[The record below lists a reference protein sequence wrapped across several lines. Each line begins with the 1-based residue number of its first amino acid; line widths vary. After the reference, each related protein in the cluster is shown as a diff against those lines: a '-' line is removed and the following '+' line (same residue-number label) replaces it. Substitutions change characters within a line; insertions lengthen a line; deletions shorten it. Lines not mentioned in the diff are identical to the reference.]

1 MNKILKNILSNTCCN
16 LAGLSGNQQKII
28 LSHGLPAANAADQAL
43 CASPQAVRKKMLAEL
58 LLLGALLAVSGGAWA
73 GSASHASASGQ
84 HGHSNGG
91 NGGGHSGQQGAK
103 GNNPYIDIESSR
115 QGAAPRP
122 DADGQ
127 DAAAIGA
134 GTEVSGDQSIGV
146 GVNNKVSGHNSGAVG
161 SNNQVSG
168 GNTYVLGGSVI
179 TSAGNAVVLG
189 NGSSSD
195 RDGSVSVGSA
205 NAERQIIYVAAGVQD
220 TDAVNL
226 AQLRQADLNL
236 LNDARAYT
244 NQHGTQ
250 ILSQANSYTNSRVE
264 DLNRDL
270 DHLEDSAY
278 AAVAS
283 SIAIASLPQPTD
295 AGYSMFSFGVG
306 AWENQQGFA
315 AGFSG
320 VTGSNKFVYKV
331 AATANTEGDF
341 GGGASVGW
349 QWK

>member
-1 MNKILKNILSNTCCN
+1 MNKILKNILSNTCRN
-16 LAGLSGNQQKII
+16 KASLSGGQQKTI
-28 LSHGLPAANAADQAL
+28 LSHEWPAANAADQAL
-43 CASPQAVRKKMLAEL
+43 YSPPQALRKKILPEL
-58 LLLGALLAVSGGAWA
+58 LLSALLAVSGGAWA
-73 GSASHASASGQ
+73 GGHSSASG
-84 HGHSNGG
+84 HGYSNGG
-91 NGGGHSGQQGAK
+91 NGHSGQHGAPGAK
-103 GNNPYIDIESSR
+103 GNNSPIDIESSR
-115 QGAAPRP
+115 QGAG
-122 DADGQ
+122 ADVSGGQ
-127 DAAAIGA
+127 STGA
-134 GTEVSGDQSIGV
+134 G
-146 GVNNKVSGHNSGAVG
+146 VNTPPAGHKTGAAG
-161 SNNQVSG
+161 SNNHVSG
-168 GNTYVLGGSVI
+168 GNLAA
-179 TSAGNAVVLG
+179 SAGNAAVLV
-189 NGSSSD
+189 NGFSLD
-195 RDGSVSVGSA
+195 RDGAVTAGSA
-205 NAERQIIYVAAGVQD
+205 NVERQIVYVAAGVQD
-220 TDAVNL
+220 SDAVNL
-226 AQLRQADLNL
+226 AQMRQADLNL

>member
-28 LSHGLPAANAADQAL
+28 LSHGLPAANVADQAL

-58 LLLGALLAVSGGAWA
+58 LLLSALLAVSGGAWA

-127 DAAAIGA
+127 DAAAIGT
-134 GTEVSGDQSIGV
+134 GTEVSGDQSIGA

-168 GNTYVLGGSVI
+168 S
-179 TSAGNAVVLG
+179 NAVVLG

-195 RDGSVSVGSA
+195 RDGTVSVGSA
-205 NAERQIIYVAAGVQD
+205 NAERQIIYVAASVQD

>member
-103 GNNPYIDIESSR
+103 GNNPYVDIESSR
-115 QGAAPRP
+115 QGTAPRP

-134 GTEVSGDQSIGV
+134 GTEVSGDQSIGA
-146 GVNNKVSGHNSGAVG
+146 GVNNKVAGHNAGAVG

-168 GNTYVLGGSVI
+168 
-179 TSAGNAVVLG
+179 GNAVVLG

-195 RDGSVSVGSA
+195 RDGTVSVGSA
-205 NAERQIIYVAAGVQD
+205 NAERQIVYVAAGVQD

-331 AATANTEGDF
+331 AATANTEGNF

>member
-1 MNKILKNILSNTCCN
+1 MNKILKNILSNTCRNKAC
-16 LAGLSGNQQKII
+16 LPGSQQKII
-28 LSHGLPAANAADQAL
+28 LSHEWPAANAADQAL
-43 CASPQAVRKKMLAEL
+43 YSPPQAVRKKMLAEL
-58 LLLGALLAVSGGAWA
+58 LLSALLAVSGGAWA
-73 GSASHASASGQ
+73 GGGYSSAAGQ
-84 HGHSNGG
+84 HGA
-91 NGGGHSGQQGAK
+91 QGSK
-103 GNNPYIDIESSR
+103 GNNSSIDIESGR

-127 DAAAIGA
+127 DAVGA
-134 GTEVSGDQSIGV
+134 GADISGGQSTGA
-146 GVNNKVSGHNSGAVG
+146 GVNNTAAGHKTGASA
-161 SNNQVSG
+161 SNAA
-168 GNTYVLGGSVI
+168 VLV
-179 TSAGNAVVLG
+179 
-189 NGSSSD
+189 NGFSSD
-195 RDGSVSVGSA
+195 RDGAVPAGSA

-220 TDAVNL
+220 SDAVNL

-270 DHLEDSAY
+270 DHLQDSAY

-283 SIAIASLPQPTD
+283 SIAVASLPQPTD

-320 VTGSNKFVYKV
+320 VTGSNKFVYKA

-341 GGGASVGW
+341 GGGASIGW

>member
-58 LLLGALLAVSGGAWA
+58 LLLGALLAVSGGVWA
-73 GSASHASASGQ
+73 GSASHASASGR

-103 GNNPYIDIESSR
+103 GNNPYMDIESSR
-115 QGAAPRP
+115 QGAVPRP

-127 DAAAIGA
+127 DEAAIGA
-134 GTEVSGDQSIGV
+134 

-179 TSAGNAVVLG
+179 TAAGNAVVLG

-195 RDGSVSVGSA
+195 RDGTVSAGSA

-220 TDAVNL
+220 SDAVNL

-283 SIAIASLPQPTD
+283 SIAVASLPQPTD

>member
-1 MNKILKNILSNTCCN
+1 MNKILKNILSNTCRNKAC
-16 LAGLSGNQQKII
+16 LSGSQQKII
-28 LSHGLPAANAADQAL
+28 FSHEWPAANAADQAL
-43 CASPQAVRKKMLAEL
+43 YSPPQAVRKKMLPEL
-58 LLLGALLAVSGGAWA
+58 LLSALLAVSSGAWA
-73 GSASHASASGQ
+73 GGGYSSAAGQYGHSNGNGGNGHSGQ
-84 HGHSNGG
+84 HGA
-91 NGGGHSGQQGAK
+91 QGSK
-103 GNNPYIDIESSR
+103 GNNSSIDIESGR

-127 DAAAIGA
+127 DAVGA
-134 GTEVSGDQSIGV
+134 GADISGGQSTGA
-146 GVNNKVSGHNSGAVG
+146 GVNNTAAGHKTGAAG
-161 SNNQVSG
+161 SNAA
-168 GNTYVLGGSVI
+168 VLV
-179 TSAGNAVVLG
+179 
-189 NGSSSD
+189 NGFSSD
-195 RDGSVSVGSA
+195 RDGAVPAGSA
-205 NAERQIIYVAAGVQD
+205 NAERHIIYVAAGVED
-220 TDAVNL
+220 SDAVNL
-226 AQLRQADLNL
+226 AQMRQADLNM

-270 DHLEDSAY
+270 DHLQDSAY

-283 SIAIASLPQPTD
+283 SMAIASLPQPTD

-320 VTGSNKFVYKV
+320 VTGSNKFVYKA

-341 GGGASVGW
+341 GGGASIGW

>member
-43 CASPQAVRKKMLAEL
+43 CTSPQAVRKKMLAEL
-58 LLLGALLAVSGGAWA
+58 LLLSALLAVSGGVWA

-115 QGAAPRP
+115 QGVAPRP

-134 GTEVSGDQSIGV
+134 GTEVSGDQSIGA
-146 GVNNKVSGHNSGAVG
+146 GVNNTVAGHNAGAVG

-168 GNTYVLGGSVI
+168 GNIY
-179 TSAGNAVVLG
+179 VLG

-195 RDGSVSVGSA
+195 RDGTVSAGSA
-205 NAERQIIYVAAGVQD
+205 NAEWQIIYVAAGVQD

>member
-58 LLLGALLAVSGGAWA
+58 LLLSALLAVSGGAWA

-134 GTEVSGDQSIGV
+134 GTEVSGDQSIGA
-146 GVNNKVSGHNSGAVG
+146 GVNNTVAGHNAGAVG

-168 GNTYVLGGSVI
+168 GNIY
-179 TSAGNAVVLG
+179 VLG

-195 RDGSVSVGSA
+195 RDGTVSAGSA

>member
-1 MNKILKNILSNTCCN
+1 MNKILKNILSNTCRNKAC
-16 LAGLSGNQQKII
+16 LPGSQQKII
-28 LSHGLPAANAADQAL
+28 FSHEWPAANAADQAL
-43 CASPQAVRKKMLAEL
+43 YSPPQAVRKKMLPEL
-58 LLLGALLAVSGGAWA
+58 LLSTLLAVSGGVWA
-73 GSASHASASGQ
+73 GSASHAPASGR

-91 NGGGHSGQQGAK
+91 NGAGQQGSK
-103 GNNPYIDIESSR
+103 GNNSFIDIESGR

-127 DAAAIGA
+127 DAVGA
-134 GTEVSGDQSIGV
+134 GADISGDQSAGA
-146 GVNNKVSGHNSGAVG
+146 GVNNTAAGHKTGASA
-161 SNNQVSG
+161 SNAA
-168 GNTYVLGGSVI
+168 VLV
-179 TSAGNAVVLG
+179 
-189 NGSSSD
+189 NGFSSD
-195 RDGSVSVGSA
+195 RDGAVPAGSA

-220 TDAVNL
+220 SDAVNL
-226 AQLRQADLNL
+226 AQMRQADLNL

-270 DHLEDSAY
+270 DHLQDSAY

-283 SIAIASLPQPTD
+283 SMAIASLPQPTD

-320 VTGSNKFVYKV
+320 VTGSNKFVYKA

-341 GGGASVGW
+341 GGGASIGW